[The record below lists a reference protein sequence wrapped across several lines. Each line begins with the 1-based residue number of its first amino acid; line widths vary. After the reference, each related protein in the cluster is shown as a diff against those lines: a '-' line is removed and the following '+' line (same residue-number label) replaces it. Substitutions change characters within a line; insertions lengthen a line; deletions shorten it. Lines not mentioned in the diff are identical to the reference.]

1 MARIPYTEI
10 EKHFSAQRLNKYRF
24 PSNNNKTKTLK
35 LYKANLLVSRSFYPL
50 LSVFEIVTRNS
61 IYNVLASYFN
71 DTDWIINQQ
80 NGFMSDNSLR
90 RGSFYLRTEVARCI
104 QKLTQNQSTI
114 TSGKVIAEQT
124 FGFWTSLLEPYHFRL
139 IRGKTLDA
147 FPNRLR
153 GYGRSDV
160 LKSLKKIQKFRNRIY
175 HNEPI
180 CFVNNQIDF
189 SQALEIHQEIL
200 EVIAW
205 IDTTIINW
213 TKDLDDVLKE
223 IQQAQQI

>member
-160 LKSLKKIQKFRNRIY
+160 LKSLKKIQKFRNRI
-175 HNEPI
+175 
-180 CFVNNQIDF
+180 
-189 SQALEIHQEIL
+189 
-200 EVIAW
+200 
-205 IDTTIINW
+205 
-213 TKDLDDVLKE
+213 
-223 IQQAQQI
+223 